1 MNLLLDTH
9 IFIWLND
16 APEKLTPAIR
26 EACEDPSNGLFLS
39 VASVWE
45 IQIKQQLGKLEL
57 EVPWFDMVETQR
69 KDNGLIVL
77 PIELRHIQALANLPA
92 PHRDPFDRLIIAQAI
107 HETMT
112 LASMDAIFS
121 EYPARLIS

>member
-16 APEKLTPAIR
+16 APEKLKPAIR
-26 EACEDPSNGLFLS
+26 EACEDPCNGLYLS

-57 EVPWFDMVETQR
+57 EIPWFDMVETQR
-69 KDNGLIVL
+69 KDNDLILL
-77 PIELRHIQALANLPA
+77 PIELRHIQALGNLPA

-107 HETMT
+107 REDMM

-121 EYPARLIS
+121 EYPVRLIR

>member
-26 EACEDPSNGLFLS
+26 EACENPGNGLCLS
-39 VASVWE
+39 MASVWE

-57 EVPWFDMVETQR
+57 EIPWFDMVETQR
-69 KDNGLIVL
+69 RDNGLALL

-92 PHRDPFDRLIIAQAI
+92 PHLDPFDRLIVAQAI
-107 HETMT
+107 REDIT

-121 EYPARLIS
+121 EYPARLIR